1 MYPERTPLLVTLL
14 VICAAVAAF
23 IAVRRPFLRK
33 LALRQVTRRRGE
45 ATLVV
50 AGSVLGTAIIIG
62 SLIVGDTLNF
72 SVKQGAYDN
81 LGPID
86 EIVASPAI
94 VQGDEAARRLER
106 LRGDPQ
112 VDGLLTVR
120 GDQAAATTG
129 SGGTRKADPRVSV
142 WEVDFG
148 KAAAFGGT
156 TDGGSGL
163 SGPAPGVGETVVNAD
178 LASALGIRAGDV
190 LTVYLYGRPTQFRV
204 ARVVPTK
211 GVAGAGTG
219 AVTRNAFFAPGTL
232 IQAAKATR
240 SKVQPQTFTF
250 VSNTGGVEGGNA
262 LSNAV
267 DSKIKAALGPSVE
280 KAKQRLLD
288 AAKASGDSL
297 GSFFLFIGSFSIIAG
312 VLLLVNIFVMLA
324 EERKSELG
332 MLRAIGMKR
341 SRLVRSFVIEGTVYA
356 LVASLV
362 GIVVGIGVGRAVV
375 IVAARIFNSFSAEEG
390 GLALAFHVTLISI
403 INGFAVGF
411 LIAFLTVAITSMRI
425 SRINV
430 IAAIRDLPTQGER
443 RLRWRWVIASTI
455 LAVVFAA
462 AAVPAIAA
470 SQGIGTYLYPA
481 LAVLSWGL
489 AANTVR
495 PEVLQGGSTVT
506 FVILGTMLTFSA
518 VFLVSQNQ
526 DIITRPL
533 RPFMVR
539 STPGGLASRLAIAY
553 PVARRFRTG
562 AILIMY
568 SLVVFTLVLITVLGG
583 LINATVDNEVANASG
598 GFAVRADFN
607 PANPVPDPAR
617 TLTSGRFAGRVDAT
631 VPLLVSGGKV
641 TNLASLSK
649 PVDCIVVGADLAIAE
664 AGLYPLTK
672 RLAGLGDDRAAWKAV
687 MADRRYVILD
697 QFLGSTGGGPS
708 SVTYK
713 PGDTLTLTDPATGK
727 AEQKTIAG
735 ILKSG
740 GGFYGIAGTNF
751 TSPTIMSATAARE
764 QFGSQAKLT
773 SLLLKPAP
781 GVSDATLAADLQG
794 QFLPQSLVA
803 TQVRQ
808 TVEKNFVATR
818 SFFQLM
824 QGFLAL
830 GLLVGIAG
838 LGVVMV
844 RAVRERRR
852 NIGVLR
858 ALGFPARTVQRAF
871 LTESSFVALEGIVLG
886 TALSIV
892 TSYLLFQNDPSFQG
906 TGVGFPIPWLTI
918 AVLVG
923 ASAVASLLATYWPA
937 RQASHIRPAVALRI
951 AD

>member
-607 PANPVPDPAR
+607 PANPVPD
-617 TLTSGRFAGRVDAT
+617 
-631 VPLLVSGGKV
+631 
-641 TNLASLSK
+641 
-649 PVDCIVVGADLAIAE
+649 
-664 AGLYPLTK
+664 
-672 RLAGLGDDRAAWKAV
+672 
-687 MADRRYVILD
+687 
-697 QFLGSTGGGPS
+697 
-708 SVTYK
+708 
-713 PGDTLTLTDPATGK
+713 
-727 AEQKTIAG
+727 
-735 ILKSG
+735 
-740 GGFYGIAGTNF
+740 
-751 TSPTIMSATAARE
+751 
-764 QFGSQAKLT
+764 
-773 SLLLKPAP
+773 
-781 GVSDATLAADLQG
+781 
-794 QFLPQSLVA
+794 
-803 TQVRQ
+803 
-808 TVEKNFVATR
+808 
-818 SFFQLM
+818 
-824 QGFLAL
+824 
-830 GLLVGIAG
+830 
-838 LGVVMV
+838 
-844 RAVRERRR
+844 
-852 NIGVLR
+852 
-858 ALGFPARTVQRAF
+858 
-871 LTESSFVALEGIVLG
+871 
-886 TALSIV
+886 
-892 TSYLLFQNDPSFQG
+892 
-906 TGVGFPIPWLTI
+906 
-918 AVLVG
+918 
-923 ASAVASLLATYWPA
+923 
-937 RQASHIRPAVALRI
+937 
-951 AD
+951 

>member
-14 VICAAVAAF
+14 VICAAVAAY

-33 LALRQVTRRRGE
+33 LALR
-45 ATLVV
+45 
-50 AGSVLGTAIIIG
+50 
-62 SLIVGDTLNF
+62 
-72 SVKQGAYDN
+72 
-81 LGPID
+81 
-86 EIVASPAI
+86 
-94 VQGDEAARRLER
+94 QGDEAARRLER

-142 WEVDFG
+142 WEVDFA

-267 DSKIKAALGPSVE
+267 DSKIKAALGPLAAQGTSVE
-280 KAKQRLLD
+280 KAKQR
-288 AAKASGDSL
+288 
-297 GSFFLFIGSFSIIAG
+297 
-312 VLLLVNIFVMLA
+312 LLVNIFVMLA

-481 LAVLSWGL
+481 LACGL
-489 AANTVR
+489 AAKTMR
-495 PEVLQGGSTVT
+495 PEVPQGGSPVS
-506 FVILGTMLTFSA
+506 FVIPGTILTFSA

-526 DIITRPL
+526 DIITRP
-533 RPFMVR
+533 
-539 STPGGLASRLAIAY
+539 
-553 PVARRFRTG
+553 
-562 AILIMY
+562 
-568 SLVVFTLVLITVLGG
+568 
-583 LINATVDNEVANASG
+583 
-598 GFAVRADFN
+598 
-607 PANPVPDPAR
+607 
-617 TLTSGRFAGRVDAT
+617 
-631 VPLLVSGGKV
+631 
-641 TNLASLSK
+641 
-649 PVDCIVVGADLAIAE
+649 
-664 AGLYPLTK
+664 
-672 RLAGLGDDRAAWKAV
+672 
-687 MADRRYVILD
+687 
-697 QFLGSTGGGPS
+697 
-708 SVTYK
+708 
-713 PGDTLTLTDPATGK
+713 
-727 AEQKTIAG
+727 
-735 ILKSG
+735 
-740 GGFYGIAGTNF
+740 
-751 TSPTIMSATAARE
+751 
-764 QFGSQAKLT
+764 
-773 SLLLKPAP
+773 
-781 GVSDATLAADLQG
+781 
-794 QFLPQSLVA
+794 
-803 TQVRQ
+803 
-808 TVEKNFVATR
+808 
-818 SFFQLM
+818 
-824 QGFLAL
+824 
-830 GLLVGIAG
+830 
-838 LGVVMV
+838 
-844 RAVRERRR
+844 
-852 NIGVLR
+852 
-858 ALGFPARTVQRAF
+858 
-871 LTESSFVALEGIVLG
+871 
-886 TALSIV
+886 
-892 TSYLLFQNDPSFQG
+892 
-906 TGVGFPIPWLTI
+906 
-918 AVLVG
+918 
-923 ASAVASLLATYWPA
+923 
-937 RQASHIRPAVALRI
+937 
-951 AD
+951 

>member
-14 VICAAVAAF
+14 VICAAVAAY

-33 LALRQVTRRRGE
+33 LALRQVARRRGE

-86 EIVASPAI
+86 EIVA
-94 VQGDEAARRLER
+94 
-106 LRGDPQ
+106 
-112 VDGLLTVR
+112 
-120 GDQAAATTG
+120 
-129 SGGTRKADPRVSV
+129 
-142 WEVDFG
+142 

-267 DSKIKAALGPSVE
+267 DSKIKAALGPLAAQGTSVE

-297 GSFFLFIGSFSIIAG
+297 GSFFLFIAS

-481 LAVLSWGL
+481 LAVLFLCPLLVRFWPKRWVYTGAALAVLAWGL

-518 VFLVSQNQ
+518 VFLVSQN
-526 DIITRPL
+526 
-533 RPFMVR
+533 
-539 STPGGLASRLAIAY
+539 
-553 PVARRFRTG
+553 
-562 AILIMY
+562 
-568 SLVVFTLVLITVLGG
+568 
-583 LINATVDNEVANASG
+583 
-598 GFAVRADFN
+598 
-607 PANPVPDPAR
+607 
-617 TLTSGRFAGRVDAT
+617 
-631 VPLLVSGGKV
+631 
-641 TNLASLSK
+641 
-649 PVDCIVVGADLAIAE
+649 
-664 AGLYPLTK
+664 
-672 RLAGLGDDRAAWKAV
+672 
-687 MADRRYVILD
+687 
-697 QFLGSTGGGPS
+697 
-708 SVTYK
+708 
-713 PGDTLTLTDPATGK
+713 
-727 AEQKTIAG
+727 
-735 ILKSG
+735 
-740 GGFYGIAGTNF
+740 
-751 TSPTIMSATAARE
+751 
-764 QFGSQAKLT
+764 
-773 SLLLKPAP
+773 
-781 GVSDATLAADLQG
+781 
-794 QFLPQSLVA
+794 
-803 TQVRQ
+803 
-808 TVEKNFVATR
+808 
-818 SFFQLM
+818 
-824 QGFLAL
+824 
-830 GLLVGIAG
+830 
-838 LGVVMV
+838 
-844 RAVRERRR
+844 
-852 NIGVLR
+852 
-858 ALGFPARTVQRAF
+858 
-871 LTESSFVALEGIVLG
+871 
-886 TALSIV
+886 
-892 TSYLLFQNDPSFQG
+892 
-906 TGVGFPIPWLTI
+906 
-918 AVLVG
+918 
-923 ASAVASLLATYWPA
+923 
-937 RQASHIRPAVALRI
+937 
-951 AD
+951 

>member
-14 VICAAVAAF
+14 VICAAVAAY

-33 LALRQVTRRRGE
+33 LALRQVARRRGE

-112 VDGLLTVR
+112 VDGL
-120 GDQAAATTG
+120 
-129 SGGTRKADPRVSV
+129 
-142 WEVDFG
+142 
-148 KAAAFGGT
+148 
-156 TDGGSGL
+156 
-163 SGPAPGVGETVVNAD
+163 
-178 LASALGIRAGDV
+178 

-267 DSKIKAALGPSVE
+267 DSKIKAALGPLAAQGTSVE

-481 LAVLSWGL
+481 LAVLFLCPLLVRFWPKRWVYTGAALAVLAWGL

-562 AILIMY
+562 AIL
-568 SLVVFTLVLITVLGG
+568 S
-583 LINATVDNEVANASG
+583 
-598 GFAVRADFN
+598 
-607 PANPVPDPAR
+607 
-617 TLTSGRFAGRVDAT
+617 
-631 VPLLVSGGKV
+631 
-641 TNLASLSK
+641 
-649 PVDCIVVGADLAIAE
+649 
-664 AGLYPLTK
+664 
-672 RLAGLGDDRAAWKAV
+672 
-687 MADRRYVILD
+687 
-697 QFLGSTGGGPS
+697 
-708 SVTYK
+708 
-713 PGDTLTLTDPATGK
+713 
-727 AEQKTIAG
+727 
-735 ILKSG
+735 
-740 GGFYGIAGTNF
+740 
-751 TSPTIMSATAARE
+751 
-764 QFGSQAKLT
+764 
-773 SLLLKPAP
+773 
-781 GVSDATLAADLQG
+781 
-794 QFLPQSLVA
+794 
-803 TQVRQ
+803 
-808 TVEKNFVATR
+808 
-818 SFFQLM
+818 
-824 QGFLAL
+824 
-830 GLLVGIAG
+830 
-838 LGVVMV
+838 
-844 RAVRERRR
+844 
-852 NIGVLR
+852 
-858 ALGFPARTVQRAF
+858 
-871 LTESSFVALEGIVLG
+871 
-886 TALSIV
+886 
-892 TSYLLFQNDPSFQG
+892 
-906 TGVGFPIPWLTI
+906 
-918 AVLVG
+918 
-923 ASAVASLLATYWPA
+923 
-937 RQASHIRPAVALRI
+937 
-951 AD
+951 

>member
-14 VICAAVAAF
+14 VICAAVAAY

-33 LALRQVTRRRGE
+33 LALRQVARRRGE

-86 EIVASPAI
+86 EIVASPTI

-129 SGGTRKADPRVSV
+129 SGGTRKADP
-142 WEVDFG
+142 
-148 KAAAFGGT
+148 FGGT

-163 SGPAPGVGETVVNAD
+163 SGPTPGVGETVVNAD

-267 DSKIKAALGPSVE
+267 DSKIKAALGPLAAQGTSVE

-375 IVAARIFNSFSAEEG
+375 IVAARIFNS
-390 GLALAFHVTLISI
+390 
-403 INGFAVGF
+403 
-411 LIAFLTVAITSMRI
+411 
-425 SRINV
+425 
-430 IAAIRDLPTQGER
+430 
-443 RLRWRWVIASTI
+443 
-455 LAVVFAA
+455 
-462 AAVPAIAA
+462 
-470 SQGIGTYLYPA
+470 
-481 LAVLSWGL
+481 
-489 AANTVR
+489 
-495 PEVLQGGSTVT
+495 
-506 FVILGTMLTFSA
+506 
-518 VFLVSQNQ
+518 
-526 DIITRPL
+526 
-533 RPFMVR
+533 
-539 STPGGLASRLAIAY
+539 
-553 PVARRFRTG
+553 
-562 AILIMY
+562 
-568 SLVVFTLVLITVLGG
+568 
-583 LINATVDNEVANASG
+583 
-598 GFAVRADFN
+598 
-607 PANPVPDPAR
+607 
-617 TLTSGRFAGRVDAT
+617 
-631 VPLLVSGGKV
+631 
-641 TNLASLSK
+641 
-649 PVDCIVVGADLAIAE
+649 
-664 AGLYPLTK
+664 
-672 RLAGLGDDRAAWKAV
+672 
-687 MADRRYVILD
+687 
-697 QFLGSTGGGPS
+697 
-708 SVTYK
+708 
-713 PGDTLTLTDPATGK
+713 
-727 AEQKTIAG
+727 
-735 ILKSG
+735 
-740 GGFYGIAGTNF
+740 
-751 TSPTIMSATAARE
+751 
-764 QFGSQAKLT
+764 
-773 SLLLKPAP
+773 
-781 GVSDATLAADLQG
+781 
-794 QFLPQSLVA
+794 
-803 TQVRQ
+803 
-808 TVEKNFVATR
+808 
-818 SFFQLM
+818 
-824 QGFLAL
+824 
-830 GLLVGIAG
+830 
-838 LGVVMV
+838 
-844 RAVRERRR
+844 
-852 NIGVLR
+852 
-858 ALGFPARTVQRAF
+858 
-871 LTESSFVALEGIVLG
+871 
-886 TALSIV
+886 
-892 TSYLLFQNDPSFQG
+892 
-906 TGVGFPIPWLTI
+906 
-918 AVLVG
+918 
-923 ASAVASLLATYWPA
+923 
-937 RQASHIRPAVALRI
+937 
-951 AD
+951 